1 LLRQPK
7 LLVSFTITVAMPAMS
22 VVIFRLGNAAKVI
35 AEITRLIADSVLT
48 LAVPRQ
54 IRNASLEKTVRM
66 VIVKPPHQLLLAVN
80 TANSVV
86 PQNRNAFFPVKY
98 VLVDFATRPLPLTPA
113 ETAVIVVV
121 KIRPI
126 VTQQEKCARM
136 AIV

>member
-1 LLRQPK
+1 MLRQPK
-7 LLVSFTITVAMPAMS
+7 LLVSSIIIVAMPAMS
-22 VVIFRLGNAAKVI
+22 AVIFRLGNAVKVI
-35 AEITRLIADSVLT
+35 AEITRLIADSILT

-98 VLVDFATRPLPLTPA
+98 VWVDLATRLPPLTPA
-113 ETAVIVVV
+113 ETVVIVVA
-121 KIRPI
+121 KTNLI
-126 VTQQEKCARM
+126 VTQ
-136 AIV
+136 